1 MKRRSVLMKKW
12 IINSF
17 LVFSLAIGISS
28 NEIGI
33 SDDIIPNDLPP
44 NIHG

>member
-1 MKRRSVLMKKW
+1 MKKR

-17 LVFSLAIGISS
+17 LVFSLVIGISS
-28 NEIGI
+28 SEIGI
-33 SDDIIPNDLPP
+33 SDDIIPIDLPP